1 MDAKARVCLALAAAG
16 CAAVLGLVLAPS
28 ARAQVG
34 GAAQAGS
41 ANADIPIQPP
51 PVATGREDVFQ
62 KPGTAQDAMIVGDW
76 LLYPS
81 AFAGVSY
88 DGNVDQTA
96 SGAPG
101 AMSSPG
107 LRVSPNLRA
116 ETQNGLSTTTL
127 YGSAD
132 GRFYFNDIPNGGGD
146 IISARAGALEIY
158 SPLPDVTLNG
168 QADYT
173 RQRDLFSSLGTD
185 QTLVSLNPTGIGLSP
200 SANPETYNQFSG
212 AASVQKNFAQS
223 FITLGGS
230 IVALDYETTAGGAAA
245 SPNGTTYTGDLKGG
259 YWITPAL
266 YGYLEG
272 SLDSRDYATATL
284 SSSGYRAI
292 AGLGTDQI
300 GLVKGEL
307 FAGYQS
313 EAYRSSAIGTVGGPV
328 YGLAGHY
335 YPLPELTI
343 NVGIN
348 ESLGASL
355 LAATP
360 TSPAGT
366 ASKVDTYL
374 ATANYSL
381 SREWS
386 ASARGGYIHTNY
398 VGTGRRDD
406 AWTTGG
412 TITYNFLRNLGLTL
426 DYQHYDVTSNVAL
439 QGFTRDVVAL
449 GATWRY

>member
-1 MDAKARVCLALAAAG
+1 MDANVRVRHALTAAG
-16 CAAVLGLVLAPS
+16 WAAVLGLCPALPAYAQVGDV
-28 ARAQVG
+28 AQVG
-34 GAAQAGS
+34 GSDVGA
-41 ANADIPIQPP
+41 PIQPP

-62 KPGTAQDAMIVGDW
+62 KPGTAKDAMIVGDW

-81 AFAGVSY
+81 AFAGFSY
-88 DGNVDQTA
+88 DSNVNQTP
-96 SGAPG
+96 SGVSGG
-101 AMSSPG
+101 ASSPG
-107 LRVSPNLRA
+107 LRVSPNIRA
-116 ETQNGLSTTTL
+116 ETQNGLSKTTL

-132 GRFYFNDIPNGGGD
+132 GRFYFDNVPGNGS
-146 IISARAGALEIY
+146 IISAHAGALEIY
-158 SPLPDVTLNG
+158 SPLPDVTING

-185 QTLVSLNPTGIGLSP
+185 QSLTPLNPTGIGLAP

-212 AASVQKNFAQS
+212 TASVQKNFAQS

-230 IVALDYETTAGGAAA
+230 IVSLDYETTAGAAA
-245 SPNGTTYTGDLKGG
+245 PSPNGTTYTGDLKGG

-266 YGYLEG
+266 YGYAEG
-272 SLDSRDYATATL
+272 SLDSRDYATTTT

-300 GLVKGEL
+300 GLLKGEV
-307 FAGYQS
+307 FGGYQA
-313 EAYRSSAIGTVGGPV
+313 EQYRSSSIGTVGTAV

-343 NVGIN
+343 NLGIN

-355 LAATP
+355 ISPTP
-360 TSPAGT
+360 GAPAGT
-366 ASKVDTYL
+366 STKVDTYL
-374 ATANYSL
+374 VTTNYTISPQWTASG
-381 SREWS
+381 R
-386 ASARGGYIHTNY
+386 AGYIHTSY
-398 VGTGRRDD
+398 VGAGRHDD

-412 TITYNFLRNLGLTL
+412 TITYNWLRNVGLTL
-426 DYQHYDVTSNVAL
+426 DFQHYDMTSNVPL
-439 QGFTRDVVAL
+439 QGFTRDVITL

>member
-1 MDAKARVCLALAAAG
+1 MDAKVRVRHALSAAG
-16 CAAVLGLVLAPS
+16 CAAVLGFCLAPS

-34 GAAQAGS
+34 AANG
-41 ANADIPIQPP
+41 DIPIQAP
-51 PVATGREDVFQ
+51 PVATGREDAFQ
-62 KPGTAQDAMIVGDW
+62 KPDSTTQDAMIVGDW

-88 DGNVDQTA
+88 DSNVNQTS

-101 AMSSPG
+101 GASSAG

-116 ETQNGLSTTTL
+116 ETQNGLSKTTV
-127 YGSAD
+127 YGTAD
-132 GRFYFNDIPNGGGD
+132 GRFYFNDIPGGGN
-146 IISARAGALEIY
+146 IISAHAGALEIY
-158 SPLPDVTLNG
+158 SPLPDVTING

-212 AASVQKNFAQS
+212 TASVQKNFARS

-230 IVALDYETTAGGAAA
+230 IVDLDYETTTGGAAP
-245 SPNGTTYTGDLKGG
+245 SPNGVTYSGDLKGG
-259 YWITPAL
+259 YWISPAL
-266 YGYLEG
+266 YTYLEG

-307 FAGYQS
+307 FGGYQS

-335 YPLPELTI
+335 YPLPELTL
-343 NVGIN
+343 NLGIN

-360 TSPAGT
+360 TSPAGS

-374 ATANYSL
+374 ATANYTL
-381 SREWS
+381 SQQWA
-386 ASARGGYIHTNY
+386 ASTRAGYIHTNY

-406 AWTTGG
+406 AWTMGG
-412 TITYNFLRNLGLTL
+412 TITYNWLRNVGLTL
-426 DYQHYDVTSNVAL
+426 DYQHYDMTSNAPL
-439 QGFTRDVVAL
+439 QGFTRDVVTL